1 MISWF
6 RGFWER
12 SSFAVITVLCL
23 LLLTVL
29 LLAPPDGV
37 ERAPLMQFVGR
48 FHPLTVHFP
57 IALLLIVP
65 IFEILGRKRGAPFLL
80 ASVNFLL
87 LLATGGAILS
97 AVLGWCLARAGGYSG
112 PLVRQHM
119 WGGLLVAAGS
129 SMCWWLRSRR
139 NSQAATRLYGA
150 LLFASI
156 LLISFTGYRGGQL
169 AHGET
174 HLTEFLPS
182 RLQPLLGP
190 SLKESD
196 VNSVKDPSAFYDVR
210 IQPLFEGHCVTCHGQ
225 TKHKA
230 GLRLDSYALVMRGG
244 KHGPVIKPGDAK
256 GSELVRRISL
266 PQSDDDFM
274 PADNKR
280 PLSTGQVK
288 LLEAWIREG
297 AARTLPA
304 EVLAALP
311 GSASTETKVS
321 EVTFPDRDPAV
332 VAKERTA
339 VASTLSRVQLRLP
352 GIVEYESRTSA
363 DLVVNAS
370 WRGAKFGDGEL
381 AELAVLGPSIVAA
394 DFSGT
399 LITDR
404 SARVI
409 AAMKKLRHLRLAH
422 TAITDSTIESLGSLD
437 ELESLSVFD
446 TRVTE
451 SSLSMFT
458 RLAKLRKVY
467 AGGTKI
473 PQGTAMASPVR
484 EKLVF

>member
-1 MISWF
+1 MTNWF

-12 SSFAVITVLCL
+12 SSFSVLAALCL
-23 LLLTVL
+23 LLLTAL

-37 ERAPLMQFVGR
+37 ERAPLMQLFGR
-48 FHPLTVHFP
+48 FHPLFVHFP
-57 IALLLIVP
+57 IALLFIAP

-97 AVLGWCLARAGGYSG
+97 AVLGWCLARGGGYSG

-119 WGGLLVAAGS
+119 WGGLLVAAAS
-129 SMCWWLRSRR
+129 STCWWLRSRQ
-139 NSQAATRLYGA
+139 NSLATTRLYAA
-150 LLFASI
+150 LLFAAI
-156 LLISFTGYRGGQL
+156 LLVSFTGYRGGQL

-182 RLQPLLGP
+182 RLQSLLGP
-190 SLKESD
+190 SIRETGVHSA
-196 VNSVKDPSAFYDVR
+196 KDPSAFYDAR

-244 KHGPVIKPGDAK
+244 KHGPVIKPGDSKA
-256 GSELVRRISL
+256 SELVRRINL

-274 PADNKR
+274 PADHKR
-280 PLSTGQVK
+280 PLSAREVK
-288 LLEAWIREG
+288 LVETWIGEG
-297 AARTLPA
+297 ASRALRT

-311 GSASTETKVS
+311 LDTSTGTVG
-321 EVTFPDRDPAV
+321 EVVFPDRDPAA
-332 VAKERTA
+332 VARDRTA
-339 VASTLSRVQLRLP
+339 IAPVVSQVQLRFP
-352 GIVEYESRTSA
+352 NIVEYESRTSA

-370 WRGAKFGDGEL
+370 WRGAKFGDDEL
-381 AELAVLGPSIVAA
+381 AALAALSPSIVTA

-399 LITDR
+399 AITDS

-409 AAMKKLRHLRLAH
+409 AAMKKLRQLRLAH
-422 TAITDSTIESLGSLD
+422 TAITDKTIESLGSLG

-446 TRVTE
+446 TRVSE
-451 SSLSMFT
+451 SSLSMFA

-473 PQGTAMASPVR
+473 PQGAAMPSPDRV
-484 EKLVF
+484 KLVF